1 MHRRSRE
8 ICELQRQVP
17 TPLTPPAYS
26 RQDNPLHISLFPP
39 HENELL
45 ELSFLLNSCLDIFE
59 IRLNKKTVEQD
70 LGLLQAVDERLKT
83 YGWLTNTGIKFI
95 IVVDMAG
102 RPPAP
107 DDDDKKKAALILGL
121 RDSDLKPVCAKI
133 FSMADP
139 THGLLLQAFRALHT
153 AYIQLLQNPFYSP
166 DDQTPMALANT
177 QGRSA
182 EITNARFI
190 KEVQRIGKM
199 WSPGI
204 AAL

>member
-1 MHRRSRE
+1 MGS
-8 ICELQRQVP
+8 
-17 TPLTPPAYS
+17 PAIACIGVVGKY
-26 RQDNPLHISLFPP
+26 DNPLHISLFPP
-39 HENELL
+39 HENELF

-59 IRLNKKTVEQD
+59 IRSNKKTVEQD
-70 LGLLQAVDERLKT
+70 LGQLQPVDERLAT

-107 DDDDKKKAALILGL
+107 DDDDRKKAALILGL
-121 RDSDLKPVCAKI
+121 PDSDLKP
-133 FSMADP
+133 
-139 THGLLLQAFRALHT
+139 AFRALHT
-153 AYIQLLQNPFYSP
+153 AYIHLLQNPFYSP
-166 DDQTPMALANT
+166 DDQTPTALANT

-182 EITNARFI
+182 EITNAKFI